1 MYVSILLFS
10 AQGNTISR
18 FSGQADVERGFA
30 RDKVR
35 LHSCYFSMQNF
46 ETTVA
51 DQGAVGMLFKG
62 PLLFWG
68 NEIKVCI
75 DYTQNTVVVSNGTL
89 ITPPRATARVPTPL
103 HTAPALTMTRNG

>member
-68 NEIKVCI
+68 NAIKVCI
-75 DYTQNTVVVSNGTL
+75 DYTQ
-89 ITPPRATARVPTPL
+89 
-103 HTAPALTMTRNG
+103 

>member
-62 PLLFWG
+62 PLLLG
-68 NEIKVCI
+68 VMRLR
-75 DYTQNTVVVSNGTL
+75 YVSIIRNSCLSCQIEGKRGSRNL
-89 ITPPRATARVPTPL
+89 LDKKHPL
-103 HTAPALTMTRNG
+103 YYNNCKKMHNL

>member
-1 MYVSILLFS
+1 M
-10 AQGNTISR
+10 
-18 FSGQADVERGFA
+18 
-30 RDKVR
+30 R

-68 NEIKVCI
+68 NAIKVCI
-75 DYTQNTVVVSNGTL
+75 DYTRYLFVMSNSKQ
-89 ITPPRATARVPTPL
+89 RFE
-103 HTAPALTMTRNG
+103 ALVYEQQTIKSSHPQFSQGNLKV

>member
-1 MYVSILLFS
+1 M
-10 AQGNTISR
+10 
-18 FSGQADVERGFA
+18 
-30 RDKVR
+30 R

-68 NEIKVCI
+68 NAIKACI
-75 DYTQNTVVVSNGTL
+75 DYTRYSFVMSNGTL

-103 HTAPALTMTRNG
+103 HTAYKYRFLTVGAGTYPRSTFLSFATLL